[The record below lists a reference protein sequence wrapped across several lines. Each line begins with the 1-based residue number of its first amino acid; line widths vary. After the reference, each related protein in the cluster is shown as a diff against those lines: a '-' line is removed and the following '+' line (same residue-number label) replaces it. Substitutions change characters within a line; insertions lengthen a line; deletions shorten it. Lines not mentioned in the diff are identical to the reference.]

1 LDLDTRLRTAG
12 LAAALALAL
21 PTLTDA
27 QAVPAFSGRY
37 LFMLTMSP
45 GCPASMQPGV
55 TGPLSIV
62 MNVSE
67 SAISAGS
74 EVSGAS
80 ASPSEV
86 PNQGRFVLQRV
97 VNRVHGAFGASTIE
111 YGLATEGQYRVWM
124 QVMTDGTASVA
135 SGGRARAEGTLFGFV
150 ELAFTNDPTGD
161 PADRI
166 CEYATG
172 YRWSLEPA

>member
-1 LDLDTRLRTAG
+1 MDLDTRLRTAG

-37 LFMLTMSP
+37 RFMLTMSP

-97 VNRVHGAFGASTIE
+97 GNRVHGAAVAVESQGNLLFSDQGTVAVLGVE
-111 YGLATEGQYRVWM
+111 GLVVVR
-124 QVMTDGTASVA
+124 
-135 SGGRARAEGTLFGFV
+135 
-150 ELAFTNDPTGD
+150 TGD
-161 PADRI
+161 AVLVLPRERAQEVRRVV
-166 CEYATG
+166 EA
-172 YRWSLEPA
+172 LEAAGRTDLL